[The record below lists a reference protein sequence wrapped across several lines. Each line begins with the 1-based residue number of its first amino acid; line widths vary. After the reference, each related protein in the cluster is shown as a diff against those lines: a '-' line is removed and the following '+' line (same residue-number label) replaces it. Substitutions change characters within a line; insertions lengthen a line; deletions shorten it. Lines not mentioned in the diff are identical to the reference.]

1 MTNHQTQTILDYYTQ
16 QSRFTTP
23 GDYADLFETLPDDI
37 AGLCKVV
44 QGLVFHYM
52 ADGYDIPPERLPEVD
67 TRYVEK
73 ILARLIE
80 LDHRP
85 LIEPRPIEKRIIGC
99 CRDFAVLFCAMARY
113 KGIPCRV
120 RVGFAA
126 YINIGASGFNVDH
139 EIAEYWDS
147 EAMRWRLI
155 DPEQTAALIEFNQIT
170 FDVTDIPRDQF
181 IVGGQ
186 AWQACQ
192 QGKADPLSYG
202 VNPSDEFLRGWWFIR
217 NRMMIDFVALNRA
230 EILLWDSWTIADYPE
245 PATEDMMTMDE
256 VSRLAQGDNELF
268 HSFTG
273 LYESN
278 PRLQVPQTVTVYSP
292 IAPPREEQIEF

>member
-1 MTNHQTQTILDYYTQ
+1 MLVIVPQYPVRSFDRHDQPRIKNQAILDYYTQ

-23 GDYADLFETLPDDI
+23 GDYARLFETLPDDI

-44 QGLVFHYM
+44 QGIVFHYM

-73 ILARLIE
+73 ILAHLIE

-99 CRDFAVLFCAMARY
+99 CRDFAVLFCAMARF

-126 YINIGASGFNVDH
+126 YINIGASGFYVDH

-147 EAMRWRLI
+147 EAMRWRLV

-170 FDVTDIPRDQF
+170 FDVTDIPGDMNLLLGVRHGKPVSKAKPTHSVMGSIRAMSFCGDGGLSV
-181 IVGGQ
+181 IV
-186 AWQACQ
+186 
-192 QGKADPLSYG
+192 
-202 VNPSDEFLRGWWFIR
+202 
-217 NRMMIDFVALNRA
+217 
-230 EILLWDSWTIADYPE
+230 
-245 PATEDMMTMDE
+245 
-256 VSRLAQGDNELF
+256 
-268 HSFTG
+268 
-273 LYESN
+273 
-278 PRLQVPQTVTVYSP
+278 
-292 IAPPREEQIEF
+292 